1 MLRSST
7 SPFYFRAGARLLALA
22 MLCALTACAAS
33 PRLDRQFGS
42 SVRQAQAQQTLDPQ
56 AGAARPVNGMDAQAA
71 ASAYEAY
78 QRSFSTQTPQQNNF
92 TIGAGFK

>member
-1 MLRSST
+1 MSFSFSYT
-7 SPFYFRAGARLLALA
+7 TATARLLALA
-22 MLCALTACAAS
+22 TLCSLTACAGS
-33 PRLDRQFGS
+33 PRIDGQFGS
-42 SVRQAQAQQTLDPQ
+42 SVRLAQSQQTLDPR

-78 QRSFSTQTPQQNNF
+78 QRSFSTQAPQQNNF